1 MPKKIYYLVTILL
14 SFMLAQQTVAAGLA
28 LKYEFIP
35 KRDRLYQSPIDL
47 SVRAIRKTSSNSE
60 HSSFNDNYVNRP
72 NVQVIAA
79 RNYVDK
85 QPLAETISYSYK
97 ASSVP
102 IYPVSVVVAPRN
114 YIPQNVVVM
123 NSQVQEDYFEF
134 YVVGYTFNDEG
145 YSLES
150 KEIQQKIESE
160 IAQNFL
166 DGCAP
171 LNINCSRT
179 ASDSSQLSIERGPI
193 KAEPSAPQSQRQL
206 LSE

>member
-1 MPKKIYYLVTILL
+1 MPKKIYYLITILL
-14 SFMLAQQTVAAGLA
+14 SFTLAQQAVAAGLA

-35 KRDRLYQSPIDL
+35 KRDRIYQSPADL
-47 SVRAIRKTSSNSE
+47 SVRAIRKSSINSQLP
-60 HSSFNDNYVNRP
+60 SFDVDDANRP

-97 ASSVP
+97 APSVP
-102 IYPVSVVVAPRN
+102 VYPVSVVIAPSN

-134 YVVGYTFNDEG
+134 YVVGYAFNDEG
-145 YSLES
+145 YILES
-150 KEIQQKIESE
+150 KKVQQQIESA
-160 IAQNFL
+160 IAQNTL

-193 KAEPSAPQSQRQL
+193 KAQPSAPKSQRQL

>member
-1 MPKKIYYLVTILL
+1 MPKKIYYLITILL
-14 SFMLAQQTVAAGLA
+14 SFTLAQQTVAAGLA

-35 KRDRLYQSPIDL
+35 KRERIYQSPADV
-47 SVRAIRKTSSNSE
+47 SVRAIRKSSTNSQLP
-60 HSSFNDNYVNRP
+60 SFDVNDANRP

-85 QPLAETISYSYK
+85 QPLAETISYSYI
-97 ASSVP
+97 ASSAPV
-102 IYPVSVVVAPRN
+102 YPVSVVIAPSN

-134 YVVGYTFNDEG
+134 YVVGYAFNDEG
-145 YSLES
+145 YNLES
-150 KEIQQKIESE
+150 KKIQQQIESA
-160 IAQNFL
+160 IAQNAL

-193 KAEPSAPQSQRQL
+193 KAQPSAPKSQRQL

>member
-1 MPKKIYYLVTILL
+1 MPKKIYYLITILL
-14 SFMLAQQTVAAGLA
+14 SFTLAQQTVAAGLA

-35 KRDRLYQSPIDL
+35 KRERIYQSPADV
-47 SVRAIRKTSSNSE
+47 SVRAIRKSSTNSQLP
-60 HSSFNDNYVNRP
+60 SFDVNDANRP

-85 QPLAETISYSYK
+85 QPLAETISYSYI
-97 ASSVP
+97 ASSAPV
-102 IYPVSVVVAPRN
+102 YPVSVVIAPSN

-134 YVVGYTFNDEG
+134 YVVGYAFNDEG
-145 YSLES
+145 YNLES
-150 KEIQQKIESE
+150 KKVQQQIESA
-160 IAQNFL
+160 IAQNAL

-193 KAEPSAPQSQRQL
+193 KAQPSAPKSQRQL

>member
-1 MPKKIYYLVTILL
+1 
-14 SFMLAQQTVAAGLA
+14 MLAQQTVGAGLA

-35 KRDRLYQSPIDL
+35 KRDRLYQA
-47 SVRAIRKTSSNSE
+47 VN
-60 HSSFNDNYVNRP
+60 NNRP

-97 ASSVP
+97 ASSAPV
-102 IYPVSVVVAPRN
+102 YPVSVIVAPTSHIDKQPFPVIISYSYDASAVPFYPVSVIAAPKN
-114 YIPQNVVVM
+114 YAPQNVVVM
-123 NSQVQEDYFEF
+123 NSQVQEDFLEF
-134 YVVGYTFNDEG
+134 YVAGYAFNDEG
-145 YSLES
+145 YVLES
-150 KEIQQKIESE
+150 KDAQQQIESA
-160 IAQNFL
+160 IAKNSL

-179 ASDSSQLSIERGPI
+179 ASESSKLSIERGPI
-193 KAEPSAPQSQRQL
+193 EAAPSAPKSQRQL